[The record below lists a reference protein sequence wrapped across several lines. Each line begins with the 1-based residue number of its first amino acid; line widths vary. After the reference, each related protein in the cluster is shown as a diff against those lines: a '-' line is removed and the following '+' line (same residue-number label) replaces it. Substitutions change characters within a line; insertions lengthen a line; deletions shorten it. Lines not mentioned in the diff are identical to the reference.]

1 MFLPIRPLVLLTL
14 CLTTSTSFAL
24 TLKTGE
30 VLGSDGVVYN
40 GASPEQLDR
49 LIGHSQASGK
59 TVGVF
64 GQNVFVV
71 LDEGAVFV
79 PFSEVA
85 GKRKETVQAV
95 VVASVVAKVVEEATE
110 IELEVDDLAKEIE
123 AADGDLEIA
132 VSALV
137 ETLSSRDKLS
147 LQGLNDTLFASSQ
160 DQQAVT
166 EQFVSELTE
175 KNVNIEAAVNSWA
188 SLSAAEKQ
196 SVVDRVNS
204 SGALGCSSCTI
215 ADAQQ
220 FIDDITQNEVV
231 VNLSGIGDGQDV
243 LATLSEPETAASLQR
258 VSEDVVQQTT
268 ESLSD
273 KIERIIGAAV
283 AATQRTGAD
292 INTALSDW
300 DAMPDIEK
308 QALVDRLNQGG
319 ILGCTD
325 CTIQDAEERADSL
338 RQ

>member
-1 MFLPIRPLVLLTL
+1 MFLPIRLLSLSAL

-30 VLGSDGVVYN
+30 VLGPDGGVYK

-49 LIGHSQASGK
+49 LISNSKASDE

-64 GQNVFVV
+64 GQNVFVIV
-71 LDEGAVFV
+71 DEEAVFV
-79 PFSEVA
+79 PFTDLA
-85 GKRKETVQAV
+85 GKSKETVQAV
-95 VVASVVAKVVEEATE
+95 VAASVVAKVVEEATE
-110 IELEVDDLAKEIE
+110 IELEVDDLAKEIK

-132 VSALV
+132 VSTLV

-147 LQGLNDTLFASSQ
+147 LQGLNDALFASSQ
-160 DQQAVT
+160 DQQVLT

-175 KNVNIEAAVNSWA
+175 KNVNIEAAVDTWA

-220 FIDDITQNEVV
+220 FIDDITQNDVDV
-231 VNLSGIGDGQDV
+231 DLSSIGDEQDV

-258 VSEDVVQQTT
+258 VSEDVVQQTA

-283 AATQRTGAD
+283 AATQRTGDD
-292 INTALSDW
+292 IDTALSDW

-319 ILGCTD
+319 ILGCSD
-325 CTIQDAEERADSL
+325 CTIQDAEERANSL